1 MTTLDAVD
9 FRAKA
14 RANLSAY
21 AGRHIRIFDRAG
33 ELIAAGHFK
42 GIALATP
49 LVNPLYPTTPA
60 EDAPAAYY
68 AFTDHSTSPPWHSAH
83 TVEID

>member
-21 AGRHIRIFDRAG
+21 AGRYIRIFNRDG

-42 GIALATP
+42 GITLATP
-49 LVNPLYPTTPA
+49 LVNPLYPTKLA
-60 EDAPAAYY
+60 DDAPAAYY
-68 AFTDHSTSPPWHSAH
+68 AFTDQSISIPWYPAH